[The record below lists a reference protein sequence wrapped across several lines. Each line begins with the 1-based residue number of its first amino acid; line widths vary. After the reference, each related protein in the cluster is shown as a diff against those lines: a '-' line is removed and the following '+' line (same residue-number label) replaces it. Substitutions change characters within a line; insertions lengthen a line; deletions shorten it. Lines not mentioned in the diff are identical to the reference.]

1 MVQLLGYGPYTPSKI
16 YMPYFGGQREHQ
28 MRASLLGVWNNECQ
42 KCYMGVD
49 FYDADLHHLNP
60 KEKRF
65 TLDQGTIGS
74 ILIGE
79 GVVKGT
85 QKILTEAAKC
95 ALVCRP
101 CHVDIHKTGRL
112 NLEG

>member
-1 MVQLLGYGPYTPSKI
+1 MVQLLGYGSFVPSKS

-42 KCYMGVD
+42 KCHMGVD

-65 TLDQGTIGS
+65 TLDQGTIG
-74 ILIGE
+74 LIS
-79 GVVKGT
+79 
-85 QKILTEAAKC
+85 
-95 ALVCRP
+95 
-101 CHVDIHKTGRL
+101 
-112 NLEG
+112 